1 MAVYFVAAVALLF
14 YLCSVPVKFAWETRI
29 GRGTAFGAG
38 SSIFEGRYALRG
50 AHRRMLG
57 EKKHLPWKKAELDVS
72 KADALPAL
80 LHAARYALRHMRLE
94 RLHLSG
100 TIGARDAAA
109 TALMCGLARSL
120 QAALEPAAPPGTI
133 HLDPAP
139 DFTCDGSDLVFSGMI
154 SMRAGHIM
162 LAALIGAQH
171 YVRRRLAPW
180 KENIRLKISCA
191 RRWRTYAT
199 WWTWT
204 PSSANRSSPRTARP

>member
-1 MAVYFVAAVALLF
+1 MAVYLAAAAALLF
-14 YLCSVPVKFAWETRI
+14 YLCCIPVKLAVEMRI
-29 GRGTAFGAG
+29 RQGAGFGAG
-38 SSIFEGRYALRG
+38 GSIFEGRYALRS
-50 AHRRMLG
+50 AHQRMLG
-57 EKKHLPWKKAELDVS
+57 EKKHLPWKRAEVDIN
-72 KADALPAL
+72 KKDALPAL
-80 LHAARYALRHMRLE
+80 LHAARYALRHLHLE

-100 TIGARDAAA
+100 TIGARDAAV
-109 TALMCGLARSL
+109 TALLCGLARSV
-120 QAALEPAAPPGTI
+120 QAALEPIASPGAV
-133 HLDPAP
+133 HLNPTP
-139 DFTCDGSDLVFSGMI
+139 DFSCDGSDLVFSGMI
-154 SMRAGHIM
+154 SMTAGHIM

>member
-1 MAVYFVAAVALLF
+1 MAVYLAAAAALLF

-29 GRGTAFGAG
+29 GHGAAFGAG
-38 SSIFEGRYALRG
+38 GSIFEGRYALRS
-50 AHRRMLG
+50 AHQRMLG
-57 EKKHLPWKKAELDVS
+57 EKKHLPWKRAEVDIN
-72 KADALPAL
+72 KKDALPAL
-80 LHAARYALRHMRLE
+80 LHAARYALRHLHLE

-100 TIGARDAAA
+100 TIGARDAAI
-109 TALMCGLARSL
+109 TALLCGLARSM
-120 QAALEPAAPPGTI
+120 QAALEPVAPPGAILLTP
-133 HLDPAP
+133 LP
-139 DFTCDGSDLVFSGMI
+139 DFSCDGSDLSFSGMI
-154 SMRAGHIM
+154 SMTAGHIM